1 MNLGTGT
8 RVWLLLA
15 VTAFPLAPT
24 LSAQQLAKRLILKD
38 GTYQLATR
46 WEIKGDRVR
55 YLSAERNE
63 WEELPEDLVD
73 WKATSKFEID
83 RAAPAP
89 NPEAVAVDKEVA
101 AEKAEEAKTPE
112 VAPELRLPEGGSV
125 LLLDTFQNQPQLLEL
140 QETGGEL
147 NRNRAQNMIRA
158 AIIPIPITSSKQTI
172 EIEGLHA
179 PVQAHATQLSIYIN
193 VEIGQG
199 STGSNRISQQQQSG
213 QTQQSQQPQQP
224 QQPQMPEMAWDRFH
238 IVRAEPKKTKRVVGV
253 VKINPLG
260 RVSQQQNLVATT
272 CEQVP
277 GGWVKVTPTAPL
289 APGEYAV
296 VELLGRQ
303 GMNTYV
309 WDFGVNPTAPA
320 NASALRPTAAATPA
334 PPDKPQAAQPQPH

>member
-1 MNLGTGT
+1 MG
-8 RVWLLLA
+8 RSSRWLLALA
-15 VTAFPLAPT
+15 TFFALLT
-24 LSAQQLAKRLILKD
+24 LSVSAQQLAKRLILKD

-63 WEELPEDLVD
+63 WEELPESLVD
-73 WKATSKFEID
+73 WKATSKFEQD
-83 RAAPAP
+83 RAVGARSA
-89 NPEAVAVDKEVA
+89 EALEADKDAA
-101 AEKAEEAKTPE
+101 AERAEEEAKAPV
-112 VAPELRLPEGGSV
+112 VAPNLHLPVGGSM
-125 LLLDTFQNQPQLLEL
+125 LLLDTFQNQPQLVEL

-179 PVQAHATQLSIYIN
+179 MVQAHMTLPSIYIN

-199 STGSNRISQQQQSG
+199 PTGSTSASQP
-213 QTQQSQQPQQP
+213 QQPQQP
-224 QQPQMPEMAWDRFH
+224 QQPEQAWDRFH
-238 IVRAEPKKTKRVVGV
+238 IVHAEPKNGKRIVGV

-272 CEQVP
+272 SQQLP
-277 GGWVKVTPTAPL
+277 GGWVKVTPTAVL

-296 VELLGRQ
+296 VELLGRE

-309 WDFGVNPTAPA
+309 WDFGVNPAAPA
-320 NASALRPTAAATPA
+320 NAGALHSDPA
-334 PPDKPQAAQPQPH
+334 VPAKPVDPSPKQQ